1 MSTRGSSLIRLNP
14 REMLRSSVGL
24 LSRYS
29 TPDARRLVRKLEDPG
44 IRGLMHKANALIKME
59 GTLIEYRSVDPV
71 RVRQEL
77 EVLLDIQVRREDV
90 LFWISESGSA
100 IEEVY
105 SLSRLDWLWDFSWS
119 YLLGRPRLFR
129 PRHLLVYG
137 AIRGVA
143 FDGMKNV
150 PLQAALNKVRKSR
163 LRKKDRSIFRSAKDG
178 DIEALVELGLTAEQ
192 AELAVVKVA
201 GASV

>member
-1 MSTRGSSLIRLNP
+1 MSTRGSSLIRLDP

-24 LSRYS
+24 LSRYD
-29 TPDARRLVRKLEDPG
+29 TPDSRRLVVKLDDPG
-44 IRGLMHKANALIKME
+44 LRRLMHSASALIKAE
-59 GTLIEYRSVDPV
+59 GTLASYSSVSPASV
-71 RVRQEL
+71 RRDL

-90 LFWISESGSA
+90 LFWISESGDV
-100 IEEVY
+100 IEQVY
-105 SLSRLDWLWDFSWS
+105 SLPRLDWLWDFSWS
-119 YLLGRPRLFR
+119 YLLGRPRRFKA
-129 PRHLLVYG
+129 RHLVVYG
-137 AIRGVA
+137 AIRGAV

-163 LRKKDRSIFRSAKDG
+163 LRKKDRAIYRSARDG
-178 DIEALVELGLTAEQ
+178 NIEALVELGLTAEQ

>member
-1 MSTRGSSLIRLNP
+1 VSTRGSSLIRLDP

-24 LSRYS
+24 LGRYD
-29 TPDARRLVRKLEDPG
+29 TPDSRRLMSKLDDPG
-44 IRGLMHKANALIKME
+44 IRRLMHSARALIKAE
-59 GTLIEYRSVDPV
+59 GTLASYGDISPT
-71 RVRQEL
+71 RVRRDL

-90 LFWISESGSA
+90 LFWLSESGDV
-100 IEEVY
+100 IEKVY
-105 SLSRLDWLWDFSWS
+105 SFPRLDWLWDFSWS
-119 YLLGRPRLFR
+119 YLLGRSRSFKA
-129 PRHLLVYG
+129 RHLVVYG
-137 AIRGVA
+137 AIRGAA

-163 LRKKDRSIFRSAKDG
+163 LRKKDRAIFRSARNG
-178 DIEALVELGLTAEQ
+178 DIEALVELGLTSEQ